1 VCRSACFSPSR
12 DGRRRIS
19 SAPHVAGERSVFRQL
34 FSAIRMGS
42 AGHNIGSSRPKC
54 RSFLALQQV
63 QRGQVPQMRID
74 DGVRR
79 MFGHGRGKN
88 WRGKNW
94 RGKNSGLRLIL
105 IDFVLAFVLIW
116 TGVIT
121 IGVAR
126 SRAHAEGVSAIGA
139 VVRTVAGHNLAS
151 AGVAALEMASHTPK
165 RVGRSPLQTYLLLS
179 LCVAALTAF
188 NLAFWRHL
196 RRAYASPRRSMWR
209 RG

>member
-1 VCRSACFSPSR
+1 
-12 DGRRRIS
+12 
-19 SAPHVAGERSVFRQL
+19 
-34 FSAIRMGS
+34 
-42 AGHNIGSSRPKC
+42 
-54 RSFLALQQV
+54 
-63 QRGQVPQMRID
+63 MRID

-79 MFGHGRGKN
+79 MVGH
-88 WRGKNW
+88 WRGKTGSGKTGS
-94 RGKNSGLRLIL
+94 GKNSGLRLIF

-116 TGVIT
+116 TAVFT

-139 VVRTVAGHNLAS
+139 VVRTMAGHNLAS
-151 AGVAALEMASHTPK
+151 AGVAAPEIASPTLQP
-165 RVGRSPLQTYLLLS
+165 VGRSPLQTYVLLS
-179 LCVAALTAF
+179 LCVAALSAL